1 MVRILQIFKHQ
12 WLLKLLSLALAV
24 SLWAYVRK
32 NPQWHKEIS
41 RPITCINIPQGLAVL
56 RIQPEHINV
65 ILESKQ
71 AIGEDMLA
79 AIRVVADLS
88 GAQVGEQR
96 VTVEPHGLPHVVDAT
111 LNTFLVSVTLDK
123 LVSDQRP
130 VRVESRGLPA
140 EGYGARS
147 PDVRPNQVTITGAS
161 SLVRSVDK
169 VVAVVDI
176 SGYSATAEVEVEI
189 EARDERNVAISG
201 LRIEPARVQVTVP
214 ITQLAVRSVLVKP
227 DLSDPAPGY
236 QISSVQASPNT
247 VAITGNANKV
257 NAVEYLGTKR
267 IDISQLRGK
276 QTFTVDIDLPA
287 GIRSM
292 GVGAVTVTVTVE
304 ELPGP
309 PPEAAAEESVQ
320 PEPGVAEEKPAETQ
334 PEPSEP
340 VPPEEAP
347 TSAPS
352 AQ

>member
-1 MVRILQIFKHQ
+1 MLKHQ

-32 NPQWHKEIS
+32 NPQWHKEIL

-88 GAQVGEQR
+88 GAKIGEQR
-96 VTVEPHGLPHVVDAT
+96 VTVEPRGLPHVVDAT
-111 LNTFLVSVTLDK
+111 LDTFLVSVTLDK

-176 SGYSATAEVEVEI
+176 SGYSATAEVEVEV
-189 EARDERNVAISG
+189 EARDERNIAISG

-214 ITQLAVRSVLVKP
+214 ITQVAVRSVLVKP

-247 VAITGNANKV
+247 VAITGDADKV
-257 NAVEYLGTKR
+257 KAVEYLGTKR

-292 GVGAVTVTVTVE
+292 GVGAVSVTVTVE
-304 ELPGP
+304 KLPGP
-309 PPEAAAEESVQ
+309 PPETAAEESAQ
-320 PEPGVAEEKPAETQ
+320 PGVAKEKPAETQ
-334 PEPSEP
+334 PEPPEP
-340 VPPEEAP
+340 VPPEDA
-347 TSAPS
+347 SPS
-352 AQ
+352 ARSAR